1 MDSNVIRVGDKI
13 DIRIL
18 QQVELADRS
27 GQGPVI
33 YKSKVQDIKKDDLL
47 EVSMPTN
54 GGKMVLLPAGVR
66 YEFIFYTKAGLYR
79 CVAQIKDRY
88 KVNNLFMLLIE
99 PKSPLEKFQR
109 REYFRFGCAMDM
121 EYQCITEEEA
131 RIADMEKL
139 KQTHKEKFPEDRIRH
154 GIAVDLSGGGIRF
167 VGEDELQRDEFV
179 FISILLRSMDKDY
192 LLELAGRVLSGRRV
206 ETSPNSAKREVKYE
220 YRVQFLTKDQKKR
233 EMIIKYI
240 FEQERKNRQKG

>member
-13 DIRIL
+13 DIRML
-18 QQVELADRS
+18 QQVELADSS
-27 GQGPVI
+27 GQNPVV
-33 YKSKVQDIKKDDLL
+33 YKSKVQDIKKDDFL

-79 CVAQIKDRY
+79 CIAQIKERY

-121 EYQCITEEEA
+121 EYQQITEEES
-131 RIADMEKL
+131 RIADMEQL
-139 KQTHKEKFPEDRIRH
+139 KKTHKVNFPEDSIRH

-167 VGEDELQRDEFV
+167 VGEEELQREDFL
-179 FISILLRSMDKDY
+179 FISIFLRSTDADH
-192 LLELAGRVLSGRRV
+192 LLEVAGRILSCRKV
-206 ETSPNSAKREVKYE
+206 EAAPNSPKKEIKYE
-220 YRVQFLTKDQKKR
+220 YRVQFLTRDQKKR

>member
-1 MDSNVIRVGDKI
+1 MDSNVIRIGDKI
-13 DIRIL
+13 DIRML
-18 QQVELADRS
+18 QQVELAES
-27 GQGPVI
+27 TGQSPVV
-33 YKSKVQDIKKDDLL
+33 YKSKVQDIKKDDCL
-47 EVSMPTN
+47 EVSMPTS

-79 CVAQIKDRY
+79 CIAQIKERY

-121 EYQCITEEEA
+121 EYQHITEDEA
-131 RIADMEKL
+131 RIEDMEEL
-139 KQTHKEKFPEDRIRH
+139 RNAHKQNFPQDSIRH
-154 GIAVDLSGGGIRF
+154 GIAVDLSGGGMRF
-167 VGEDELQRDEFV
+167 IGEEELQRDDFL
-179 FISILLRSMDKDY
+179 FISILLRSMDNNH
-192 LLELAGRVLSGRRV
+192 LLEVAGRILSCRKV
-206 ETSPNSAKREVKYE
+206 EAAPNSAKREVKYE
-220 YRVQFLTKDQKKR
+220 YRIQFLTKDQKKR